1 MNETTTGLVIKKD
14 VKTEISET
22 RKDELAREVVAHTLR
37 IRELEEQKK
46 LATRDITAK
55 VKAERADMDRKAD
68 AIRTGVLEEQVDV
81 TEQHDFSRN
90 EVSYHR
96 LGSGEKVAVRAMT
109 QGERQLKIDGVD
121 DDAPPVVSVDKG
133 KAKKRLR
140 SVPDEAESLLPGDA
154 EKH

>member
-1 MNETTTGLVIKKD
+1 MSESSGLIIKKD

-46 LATRDITAK
+46 LATRDLSAK
-55 VKAERADMDRKAD
+55 VKAEKADLDRKAD
-68 AIRTGVLEEQVDV
+68 AIRIGILEETIEVV
-81 TEQHDFSRN
+81 EQSNFSTN

-96 LGSGEKVAVRAMT
+96 LGSGERVAVRAMT
-109 QGERQLKIDGVD
+109 QSERQMSIEGLG
-121 DDAPPVVSVDKG
+121 DDAPPIVSVDKG
-133 KAKKRLR
+133 RSKKRMQAEAI
-140 SVPDEAESLLPGDA
+140 DE